1 MEVMASSPSHDAA
14 FWTDRFKVVGG
25 NPALDF
31 VNTMSE
37 RRGAQPVERI
47 RTYGD
52 LVEASKR
59 IGVLTEV
66 PAQAMLDAARGA
78 PEAAETVRAE
88 AVALRE
94 LLYRVFSAVA
104 NGRAPSAEEIASL
117 NSVLSDVLVHLRVG
131 RGGGAEAAFAWV
143 WEEPPAALD
152 RMLWPI
158 VRAAADLLV
167 SDRLDRVRA
176 CAADDC
182 GWLFLDLSR
191 NRSRRWCDMGDCGNR
206 AKMRR
211 FMERRGS

>member
-1 MEVMASSPSHDAA
+1 MESKFSYDAA
-14 FWTDRFKVVGG
+14 FWTDGFKVIGG

-31 VNTMSE
+31 VNTLSE
-37 RRGAQPVERI
+37 RRGDEPVERV
-47 RTYGD
+47 RSYTD

-59 IGVLTEV
+59 IGVLTEDQ
-66 PAQAMLDAARGA
+66 AQAMLDAARDA

-104 NGRAPSAEEIASL
+104 NGRAPSAEELASL
-117 NSVLSDVLVHLRVG
+117 NSALSNVLVHLGVG
-131 RGGGAEAAFAWV
+131 CDDTETAFTWV
-143 WEEPPAALD
+143 WEESAVALD
-152 RMLWPI
+152 RMLWPM

-167 SDRLDRVRA
+167 SDRLDRVGE
-176 CAADDC
+176 CAGDDC

-191 NRSRRWCDMGDCGNR
+191 NRSRRWCDMSDCGNR

-211 FMERRGS
+211 FMQRHRSSRH